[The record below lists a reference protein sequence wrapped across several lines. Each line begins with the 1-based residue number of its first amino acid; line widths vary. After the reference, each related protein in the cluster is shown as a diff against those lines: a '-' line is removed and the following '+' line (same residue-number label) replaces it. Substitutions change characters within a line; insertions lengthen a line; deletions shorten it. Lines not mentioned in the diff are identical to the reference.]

1 MATAKPAQR
10 LTDQPPTNHAQGTYT
25 PKFDSFLRQVQKA
38 VASISLDKLGI
49 GLETI
54 NESENNRPLTDQ
66 EWEQR
71 CERLSFPLPPLQ
83 F

>member
-1 MATAKPAQR
+1 
-10 LTDQPPTNHAQGTYT
+10 
-25 PKFDSFLRQVQKA
+25 